1 MRLLDHD
8 EPIDPEIA
16 ASLDA
21 IDAVLAGE
29 PVGAEYAELAEIALL
44 LTAERPPVP
53 PAFAESMDRRVAHRF
68 ATVVAPARPGGRKRR
83 RFSVGFWQSAGAL
96 SAGVAAIVGIAIV
109 LGGHNGA
116 SSGSSSSASFAES
129 TSASAAS
136 SAPSTAGGSAASSS
150 SSSGA
155 GSASGSAAHGA
166 PAQRNAFT
174 PATVPSQK
182 SAAGAP
188 SSSAGTTSS
197 QALSANGAVGAGGS
211 TSGAPALPPP
221 TTGRKVV
228 QSAQLQLAAPSN
240 RVDNVA
246 QEVYDVI
253 GSLNGI
259 VESSTVTQTGGLD
272 GSANFELSVPSGSI
286 GQAMSR
292 LSSLTYASVL
302 SRTDATQDITDQY
315 GAAKRAL
322 GDARTL
328 RTSLLK
334 QLASAT
340 TTEQIDSLKAQI
352 RDAEASISS
361 DEATLG
367 RLNHQVGFSQ
377 VAVQIN
383 ARSTPTPVTQHSTG
397 FGISRAAH
405 DAGRVL
411 TVAAGVALIA
421 LAALTPI
428 ALVAAL
434 VWWVGAALRRRR
446 REQALDS
453 A

>member
-8 EPIDPEIA
+8 EPIDPEVA

-44 LTAERPPVP
+44 LSAERPAVP
-53 PAFAESMDRRVAHRF
+53 PAFAESLDRRLAHRF
-68 ATVVAPARPGGRKRR
+68 AASWSVAPKKPRR
-83 RFSVGFWQSAGAL
+83 RRPSAGFWQAGGAI

-116 SSGSSSSASFAES
+116 SSASSASVAES

-136 SAPSTAGGSAASSS
+136 SAPSGAASSAAGSAGAGTPAHRNAQAPNSALKSAASPSS
-150 SSSGA
+150 TSSTPTLT
-155 GSASGSAAHGA
+155 SAAQA
-166 PAQRNAFT
+166 PTLQ
-174 PATVPSQK
+174 
-182 SAAGAP
+182 
-188 SSSAGTTSS
+188 
-197 QALSANGAVGAGGS
+197 
-211 TSGAPALPPP
+211 PP

-228 QSAQLQLAAPSN
+228 QSAQLQLGTPAN
-240 RVDNVA
+240 RIDYVA
-246 QEVYDVI
+246 QEVYDLV

-259 VESSTVTQTGGLD
+259 VENSTVTQTGGSD
-272 GSANFELSVPSGSI
+272 GSANFQLSVPSGSL

-292 LSSLTYASVL
+292 LSSLNYAAVL
-302 SRTDATQDITDQY
+302 SRTDASQDITDQY

-322 GDARTL
+322 ADARAL

-334 QLASAT
+334 QLANAT

-361 DEATLG
+361 DQATVN

-377 VAVQIN
+377 LAVQIS
-383 ARSTPTPVTQHSTG
+383 ARSTPAPPRHHSGGG
-397 FGISRAAH
+397 FGLGRAAH

-411 TVAAGVALIA
+411 TVTAGVALIA
-421 LAALTPI
+421 LAAVTPV
-428 ALVAAL
+428 ALLAAL
-434 VWWVGAALRRRR
+434 LWWVGAAVRRRR
-446 REQALDS
+446 RDQALDS

>member
-8 EPIDPEIA
+8 EPIDPEVA

-29 PVGAEYAELAEIALL
+29 PVAADYAELAEIALL
-44 LTAERPPVP
+44 LTADRTPVP
-53 PAFAESMDRRVAHRF
+53 PEFAQRLDRRVERRF
-68 ATVVAPARPGGRKRR
+68 ATAVAPARPGRPRR
-83 RFSVGFWQSAGAL
+83 RRPSAGFWEATGAL
-96 SAGVAAIVGIAIV
+96 TAGVALIVGIAIV
-109 LGGHNGA
+109 AGGHNGA
-116 SSGSSSSASFAES
+116 SSASSSSSAGELRTLAAPPH
-129 TSASAAS
+129 TSSGSAAS
-136 SAPSTAGGSAASSS
+136 SAAGSAA
-150 SSSGA
+150 
-155 GSASGSAAHGA
+155 GSAATGSQAH
-166 PAQRNAFT
+166 RNAQA
-174 PATVPSQK
+174 PNSAQK
-182 SAAGAP
+182 SAASP
-188 SSSAGTTSS
+188 SGTSS
-197 QALSANGAVGAGGS
+197 TPTLTSASA
-211 TSGAPALPPP
+211 SGAPTLQPP

-228 QSAQLQLAAPSN
+228 QSAQLQLGAPAS
-240 RVDNVA
+240 RIDGVA
-246 QEVYDVI
+246 QEVYDVV

-259 VESSTVTQTGGLD
+259 VENSTVTQTGGSD
-272 GSANFELSVPSGSI
+272 GSANFQLSVPSGSL

-292 LSSLTYASVL
+292 LSSLNFASVL
-302 SRTDATQDITDQY
+302 SRTDASQDITDQY

-322 GDARTL
+322 TDARAL

-334 QLASAT
+334 QLAAAT
-340 TTEQIDSLKAQI
+340 TTEEIDSLKAQV

-361 DEATLG
+361 DQATLN

-377 VAVQIN
+377 LAVQIS
-383 ARSTPTPVTQHSTG
+383 ARSAPAPAGHHSGGG
-397 FGISRAAH
+397 FGIQQAAH

-421 LAALTPI
+421 LAALTPV

-434 VWWVGAALRRRR
+434 LWWVGTAVRRRR

>member
-29 PVGAEYAELAEIALL
+29 PVSAEYAELAEVALL
-44 LTAERPPVP
+44 LTAERPQIPQ
-53 PAFAESMDRRVAHRF
+53 AFAHSLDHRVEYRFTPAASQAPKKPGRRWPSA
-68 ATVVAPARPGGRKRR
+68 
-83 RFSVGFWQSAGAL
+83 GFWEVAGSL
-96 SAGVAAIVGIAIV
+96 TAGVAVLVGLAIV

-116 SSGSSSSASFAES
+116 SS
-129 TSASAAS
+129 
-136 SAPSTAGGSAASSS
+136 ASSS
-150 SSSGA
+150 SSSAVTEDSTTASSAASSPAPSAAA
-155 GSASGSAAHGA
+155 GSAGATAGGGGAAAGSSGTARSAHNSAAG
-166 PAQRNAFT
+166 
-174 PATVPSQK
+174 SQK
-182 SAAGAP
+182 SAASASSTASTPQVLSAPGAP
-188 SSSAGTTSS
+188 TL
-197 QALSANGAVGAGGS
+197 Q
-211 TSGAPALPPP
+211 PP

-228 QSAQLQLAAPSN
+228 QSAQLQLAAAPN
-240 RVDNVA
+240 RIDDVA

-259 VESSTVTQTGGLD
+259 VVSSTVTETGGPD
-272 GSANFELSVPSGSI
+272 GSANFQLSVPSGSL

-292 LSSLTYASVL
+292 LSSLSYASVL

-334 QLASAT
+334 QLASAA
-340 TTEQIDSLKAQI
+340 TTEEIDSLKAQI

-361 DEATLG
+361 DQATLN
-367 RLNHQVGFSQ
+367 RLNRQVGFSQ
-377 VAVQIN
+377 LAVQIS
-383 ARSTPTPVTQHSTG
+383 ARSRPAPVTHHGSGG
-397 FGISRAAH
+397 FGIRQAAH
-405 DAGRVL
+405 DAAHVL
-411 TVAAGVALIA
+411 TVAAGVSLIA
-421 LAALTPI
+421 IAALTPV

-434 VWWVGAALRRRR
+434 VWWVGTAVRRRR
-446 REQALDS
+446 RDQALDS

>member
-8 EPIDPEIA
+8 EPIDPEVA

-44 LTAERPPVP
+44 LTAERPQVRTAFVDRMDERVARRFAQVP
-53 PAFAESMDRRVAHRF
+53 PPAATKSRRSWA
-68 ATVVAPARPGGRKRR
+68 GL
-83 RFSVGFWQSAGAL
+83 WQAAGAMA
-96 SAGVAAIVGIAIV
+96 AGVAVIVGIVIV
-109 LGGHNGA
+109 AGGHNG
-116 SSGSSSSASFAES
+116 SSSESSSSASSGVSQYLGATPAS
-129 TSASAAS
+129 GSAGSSAAAGSSAHRAPNSSEKSAAS
-136 SAPSTAGGSAASSS
+136 SAASTTASSSAAGGSAS
-150 SSSGA
+150 
-155 GSASGSAAHGA
+155 
-166 PAQRNAFT
+166 PTLQ
-174 PATVPSQK
+174 
-182 SAAGAP
+182 
-188 SSSAGTTSS
+188 
-197 QALSANGAVGAGGS
+197 
-211 TSGAPALPPP
+211 PP

-228 QSAQLQLAAPSN
+228 QSAQLQLAAPAN
-240 RVDNVA
+240 RIDDVA
-246 QEVYDVI
+246 QQVYNVI
-253 GSLNGI
+253 GQLNGI

-272 GSANFELSVPSGSI
+272 GSANFQLSVPSGSL
-286 GQAMSR
+286 GQAMSQ
-292 LSSLTYASVL
+292 LSSLHYATVL
-302 SRTDATQDITDQY
+302 SRTDASQDITDQY

-322 GDARTL
+322 SDARAL

-334 QLASAT
+334 QLANAT

-361 DEATLG
+361 DEATLA
-367 RLNHQVGFSQ
+367 RLNRQVGFSQ
-377 VAVQIN
+377 LGLNIS
-383 ARSTPTPVTQHSTG
+383 ARTAPAPPPNHSGG
-397 FGISRAAH
+397 FGIGRAAH

-421 LAALTPI
+421 IAALTPV

-434 VWWVGAALRRRR
+434 LWWVGSALRRRR